1 MPANLKPIPPESLPP
16 SAGLPEREDVALYE
30 AIARSR
36 PYLFS
41 PSPVFVSAD
50 QADEMA
56 RIVRAVEAVAALPA
70 YRQQVLRWAPAIA
83 AHDPGTA
90 GVFFG
95 FDFHLGPAGSRLIEI
110 NTNAGG
116 ALLSVLLAR
125 LRLAGCAE
133 GGARPAGTVPL
144 PEMEEAFFAMFR
156 EEWRS
161 QRGDQPLRTV
171 AIVDDEVRQ
180 QYLLPECELFQ
191 RLFRRHGI
199 EAVIANASA
208 LSWRGGALWHDGL
221 RSEEHTS
228 ELQSP

>member
-90 GVFFG
+90 RVM
-95 FDFHLGPAGSRLIEI
+95 PAISRQRLI
-110 NTNAGG
+110 NT
-116 ALLSVLLAR
+116 AR
-125 LRLAGCAE
+125 
-133 GGARPAGTVPL
+133 
-144 PEMEEAFFAMFR
+144 
-156 EEWRS
+156 
-161 QRGDQPLRTV
+161 
-171 AIVDDEVRQ
+171 
-180 QYLLPECELFQ
+180 
-191 RLFRRHGI
+191 
-199 EAVIANASA
+199 
-208 LSWRGGALWHDGL
+208 
-221 RSEEHTS
+221 
-228 ELQSP
+228 